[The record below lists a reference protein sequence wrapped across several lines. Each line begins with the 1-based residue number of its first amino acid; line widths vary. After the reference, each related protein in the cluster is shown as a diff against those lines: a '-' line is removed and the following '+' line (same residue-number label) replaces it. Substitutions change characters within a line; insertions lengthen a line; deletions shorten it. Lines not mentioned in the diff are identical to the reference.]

1 MTTNTTAA
9 ASPAIRV
16 RGAGKVFPAAGGDV
30 TALTDV
36 DLDIAEGAFVCL
48 LGPSGCGKSTLLR
61 LIADLE
67 HPSSGTVEVHGRS
80 AAEARRARDYGMVF
94 QQPGLMDWLSVRK
107 NVELPLQ
114 VQGVRSAERRRVA
127 EEMLGLVRLQDFGA
141 HHPAQLSGGMQ
152 QRAAIARA
160 LSFSPRLLLMDEPLS
175 ALDEMNR
182 EYMQGELRRI
192 WLSTATTVVSVTHS
206 VPEAVFLST
215 EVVIMS
221 PHPGRIAERIT
232 IDLPENRTAETRT
245 SSHFYEIETRVR
257 KALHGVLDSALRS
270 AA

>member
-1 MTTNTTAA
+1 MTSNIPVPAA
-9 ASPAIRV
+9 PAIRV
-16 RGAGKVFPAAGGDV
+16 SGAGKVFRASGRDV
-30 TALTDV
+30 MALTGV
-36 DLDIAEGAFVCL
+36 ELDIAEGAFVSL

-67 HPSSGTVEVHGRS
+67 QPTSGTVEVHGRP
-80 AAEARRARDYGMVF
+80 AAEARRSRDYGMVF
-94 QQPGLMDWLSVRK
+94 QQPGLMEWLSVRQ

-114 VQGVRSAERRRVA
+114 VQGVKRGRRRAVA
-127 EEMLGLVRLQDFGA
+127 EEMLDLVRLSDFGG
-141 HHPAQLSGGMQ
+141 HRPAQLSGGMQ

-160 LSFSPRLLLMDEPLS
+160 LSFSPRLLLMDEPFS

-182 EYMQGELRRI
+182 EYMQAELRRI
-192 WLSTATTVVSVTHS
+192 WRSTQTTVVSVTHS

-215 EVVIMS
+215 EVVILS

-232 IDLPENRTAETRT
+232 VDLPEVRTAETRT
-245 SSHFYEIETRVR
+245 SSQFYDIETRVR
-257 KALHGVLDSALRS
+257 RALHGVMDSAVGN